1 VKRSLAILALALA
14 AGVGAVPGKTSG
26 GRCSGPLPQGQAGL
40 PAAVVVTTDCGLFRL
55 GTDGSVT
62 YAGKWKS
69 PVPPVA
75 RGYWPDTLAW
85 YGVVHGHV
93 LIGRGMKQLWRS
105 QRTYAHGRYLD
116 VGGVVLGR
124 GRVAFSYYRGRQSF
138 VLAARYGCAERLVA
152 RGEVPLAFSSGR
164 LVTWQERGKTLLLHS
179 GGTVRFLAHAID
191 PQVDHESRMVV
202 FRSNGELYAFDGEQI
217 RDLISLRNHGVTGTP
232 TVEPLGR
239 WVAAHDRRRLVVVGY
254 DGRLFASTALPRSRH
269 PADGVSSPVVVN
281 AAGTAVAF
289 SVTSRN
295 RLRETVYLLA
305 AGKSRASQLFGEKLG
320 DGGGCGQGAWLEW
333 RGQWLLYA
341 NGAQQAAV
349 LDSSGQAPAIRLTD
363 VIAQLPS
370 KDGEGNFNADWA

>member
-1 VKRSLAILALALA
+1 VKRSLAVLVLAVVAT
-14 AGVGAVPGKTSG
+14 VGAAPGKSSG
-26 GRCSGPLPQGQAGL
+26 GSCSAPLPQGRVGL

-62 YAGKWKS
+62 YGGKWKS

-85 YGVVHGHV
+85 YGVAHGHV

-105 QRTYAHGRYLD
+105 HGTYPHGRYLD

-124 GRVAFSYYRGRQSF
+124 GRVAFSYYRGRQSY
-138 VLAARYGCAERLVA
+138 VLVARFGRAERLVA

-164 LVTWQERGKTLLLHS
+164 LVTWQEHGKALLLHS
-179 GGTVRFLAHAID
+179 GGTVRFLAHAVE
-191 PQVDHESRMVV
+191 PQVDHRSRMVV
-202 FRSNGELYAFDGEQI
+202 FRSNGELYAFDGARI
-217 RDLISLRNHGVTGTP
+217 RDLISLGDHGVTGTP

-239 WVAAHDRRRLVVVGY
+239 LVAAHDRRRLVVVGY

-269 PADGVSSPVVVN
+269 PTDGVSSPVVAN

-289 SVTSRN
+289 SVTSGN

-305 AGKSRASQLFGEKLG
+305 AGKSRASPLFGEKLG
-320 DGGGCGQGAWLEW
+320 DAGSCGQGAWLEW

-349 LDSSGQAPAIRLTD
+349 LDSSGRAPAIQLTD

-370 KDGEGNFNADWA
+370 KDGDGNFNADWA